1 VTKTLCRAQKAIKS
15 MVSSNAPTLVSW
27 YVYRQQAIVFGR
39 NHMSEETTQAAEAI
53 RTIWQGNPSTMA
65 ELDEECNPN
74 KVCRNMKDVTYEG
87 FGEEGTDVASAWK
100 AKLAREGKLATGASI
115 ADLVFGTKN

>member
-87 FGEEGTDVASAWK
+87 FGDEGTDVASAWK
-100 AKLAREGKLATGASI
+100 AKLAREGKLATGGSI

>member
-1 VTKTLCRAQKAIKS
+1 
-15 MVSSNAPTLVSW
+15 MDSSNAPTLLSW
-27 YVYRQQAIVFGR
+27 YVYKQQAIVFGR

-74 KVCRNMKDVTYEG
+74 KVCRNMKDVSYEG
-87 FGEEGTDVASAWK
+87 FGDEGTDVATAWK
-100 AKLAREGKLATGASI
+100 AKLAREGKLATGSSI